1 MWDLHPVTAA
11 DLSALLD
18 IEAAC
23 FDRPWNRDVFL
34 DELAR
39 RDAAGYLLRR
49 PAPDANGAVGYIC
62 FRLLYGEMHLTKIA
76 VAPQWR
82 GQGLAARLLVH
93 GMETATA
100 LGATA
105 VLLQVRPTNRPA
117 LGLYRRFGF
126 RQIGRRKQYF
136 SETGEDALVLMRHL
150 KEDS

>member
-1 MWDLHPVTAA
+1 LWNLHPVAEA
-11 DLSALLD
+11 DLSVLLD

-23 FDRPWNRDVFL
+23 FDRPWNRDAFL
-34 DELAR
+34 DELAH

-49 PAPDANGAVGYIC
+49 SMPDATGAVGYIC
-62 FRLLYGEMHLTKIA
+62 FRLLYYEMYIKKIA
-76 VAPQWR
+76 VTPQWR
-82 GQGLAARLLVH
+82 GQGLAARLLNH

-100 LGATA
+100 RGATA
-105 VLLQVRPTNRPA
+105 ALLEVRPTNRPA

-126 RQIGRRKQYF
+126 HQIGRRKQYF